1 MAGAEL
7 NKDMIS
13 IKKKTLTVMTPEGG
27 TLQDYA
33 FREAPY
39 VFTVTDLL
47 FYVVG
52 R

>member
-39 VFTVTDLL
+39 VF
-47 FYVVG
+47 YVSHMIVG
-52 R
+52 